1 MSITTT
7 HHALSHDT
15 VPAQVARQLLERISE
30 RGLRPGDTVDSEV
43 QICKELKVSRGS
55 VREAYRLLAALG
67 VLEIGSGRRPRVLA
81 VNSTALA
88 QIFGHA
94 LQTAHATPLHVL
106 ELRRGIEM
114 QTAQLAARF
123 ASDEQRA
130 RLRELGREMR
140 AALHDDTRRMASD
153 LAIHE
158 TLAEASGNPLNGLVL
173 TALHSRHHSV
183 AARGLRR
190 ARHRGGTVAH
200 HRSARSGH
208 RARVRARSRRRR
220 GGDVVS
226 FRPVRE
232 FAGARAASAQPHLTL
247 PARAGRAS
255 RQSRHSQRS
264 VSANSAPPCASE
276 CPPSPNTNR

>member
-15 VPAQVARQLLERISE
+15 VPAQVARQLLERISD

-130 RLRELGREMR
+130 RLRELGRAMR
-140 AALHDDTRRMASD
+140 AALHDDTRRMACD

-173 TALHSRHHSV
+173 TALHSAITQSLRADYAAQGTEAGLLRIIEAHEAVIERVCARDPVGAAAAMSCHFDLSVNSLAREQHRHN
-183 AARGLRR
+183 
-190 ARHRGGTVAH
+190 
-200 HRSARSGH
+200 
-208 RARVRARSRRRR
+208 
-220 GGDVVS
+220 
-226 FRPVRE
+226 
-232 FAGARAASAQPHLTL
+232 LT
-247 PARAGRAS
+247 
-255 RQSRHSQRS
+255 
-264 VSANSAPPCASE
+264 
-276 CPPSPNTNR
+276 

>member
-7 HHALSHDT
+7 HYALSHDT

-55 VREAYRLLAALG
+55 VREAYRLLSALG

-106 ELRRGIEM
+106 ELRRGIEV

-123 ASDEQRA
+123 ASEEQRT

-158 TLAEASGNPLNGLVL
+158 TLAEASGNPLNSLVL
-173 TALHSRHHSV
+173 TALHSAITQSLRADYAAQGTEAGLLRIIEAHEAVIERVCARDPVGAAAAMSCHFDLSVNSLARDQHRHN
-183 AARGLRR
+183 
-190 ARHRGGTVAH
+190 
-200 HRSARSGH
+200 
-208 RARVRARSRRRR
+208 
-220 GGDVVS
+220 
-226 FRPVRE
+226 
-232 FAGARAASAQPHLTL
+232 LT
-247 PARAGRAS
+247 
-255 RQSRHSQRS
+255 
-264 VSANSAPPCASE
+264 
-276 CPPSPNTNR
+276 

>member
-1 MSITTT
+1 MTNVRT

-15 VPAQVARQLLERISE
+15 VPAQVARHLLDRISE

-43 QICKELKVSRGS
+43 QICKELQVSRGS

-81 VNSTALA
+81 VNSNALT

-106 ELRRGIEM
+106 ELRRGIEV

-123 ASDEQRA
+123 ANEQQVT

-140 AALHDDTRRMASD
+140 AALHDDARRMAAD

-158 TLAEASGNPLNGLVL
+158 TLAEASGNPLNGLIL
-173 TALHSRHHSV
+173 TALHDAITHSLREDYTV
-183 AARGLRR
+183 QHTEIERLRIIDAHEAIIDRVCARDPVGAAAAMACHFDLSVNSLAREQHRR
-190 ARHRGGTVAH
+190 N
-200 HRSARSGH
+200 
-208 RARVRARSRRRR
+208 
-220 GGDVVS
+220 
-226 FRPVRE
+226 
-232 FAGARAASAQPHLTL
+232 LT
-247 PARAGRAS
+247 
-255 RQSRHSQRS
+255 
-264 VSANSAPPCASE
+264 
-276 CPPSPNTNR
+276 